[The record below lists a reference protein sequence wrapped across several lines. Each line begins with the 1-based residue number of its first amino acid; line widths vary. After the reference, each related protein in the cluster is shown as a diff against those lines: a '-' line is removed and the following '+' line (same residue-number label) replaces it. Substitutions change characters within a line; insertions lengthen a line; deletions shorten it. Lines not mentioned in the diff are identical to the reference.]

1 MGAWFLSYENV
12 KTNYNE
18 LWYNGS
24 KLEVYATASSILLV
38 EDDLYL
44 SQGLTELLQK
54 SGYVP
59 CQAWNLS
66 QARQSVYSRNFDLL
80 ILDVTLPDGD
90 GISFCRELR
99 ASGCATPIF
108 FLTAR
113 DEEFDIV
120 TGLDAG
126 GNDYVTKPFRVQE
139 LLSRIR
145 VLLRKDSPNL
155 TRGKLEID
163 QARMQVLRQGVAL
176 PLTLTEYKI
185 LLCLI
190 RQRGVATRDIL
201 LGALWD
207 SDGKFVD
214 DNTLSV
220 HISRLREKI
229 GGQHIQTVRG
239 VGYQWVD

>member
-1 MGAWFLSYENV
+1 MQEN
-12 KTNYNE
+12 
-18 LWYNGS
+18 
-24 KLEVYATASSILLV
+24 ILLV
-38 EDDLYL
+38 EDDAYL

-54 SGYVP
+54 NGYVSFP
-59 CQAWNLS
+59 AAALS
-66 QARQSVYSRNFDLL
+66 QARAAIQSRGFDLL

-90 GISFCRELR
+90 GVSFCRELR
-99 ASGCATPIF
+99 AQGCTAPIL

-120 TGLDAG
+120 RGLDAG
-126 GNDYVTKPFRVQE
+126 GNDYVTKPFRIQE

-145 VLLRKDSPNL
+145 VLLRKDFGTLAWGSL
-155 TRGKLEID
+155 LLDT
-163 QARMQVLRQGVAL
+163 QRMQVSRAGEIL
-176 PLTLTEYKI
+176 PLTLTEYRI

-201 LGALWD
+201 LNALWD

-220 HISRLREKI
+220 HVSRLREKI
-229 GGQHIQTVRG
+229 GSDHIQTIRG
-239 VGYQWVD
+239 VGYKWVD

>member
-90 GISFCRELR
+90 GSSFCRELR
-99 ASGCATPIF
+99 ASGCATPIL

-155 TRGKLEID
+155 TRGELEVD

-176 PLTLTEYKI
+176 SPTLTEYKI

-239 VGYQWVD
+239 VGYQRVD

>member
-1 MGAWFLSYENV
+1 M
-12 KTNYNE
+12 
-18 LWYNGS
+18 
-24 KLEVYATASSILLV
+24 ASPILLV

-59 CQAWNLS
+59 CQAQSLS
-66 QARQSVYSRNFDLL
+66 QARLARSSRSFDLL

-99 ASGCATPIF
+99 ASGCATPIL

-145 VLLRKDSPNL
+145 VLLRKDTGSVA
-155 TRGKLEID
+155 RGGLLID
-163 QARMQVLRQGVAL
+163 KQRMQVSRDGEIL
-176 PLTLTEYKI
+176 PLTLTEYRI
-185 LLCLI
+185 LLCLTG
-190 RQRGVATRDIL
+190 QRGVATRDIL